1 MTLDI
6 IRSGIYRL
14 LMSLSK
20 TILALNVLLILY
32 SVFTRYILNS
42 APIWSDE
49 LSRYAIIASV
59 MLIMSCAYVDARHMK
74 VSFLEEMVNDFTR
87 RLIKYY
93 QWFVVLAVA
102 LFFTFISTKYSL
114 SMGRFTSMGLGVSK
128 TLPLL
133 SMPIGFAALFLMVL
147 LQGPFPTKKKEEEA
161 C

>member
-59 MLIMSCAYVDARHMK
+59 MLVMSCAYVDARHMK
-74 VSFLEEMVNDFTR
+74 VSFLEDVVNDFTR

-93 QWFVVLAVA
+93 QWFVLLAVA

-128 TLPLL
+128 TL
-133 SMPIGFAALFLMVL
+133 IGFAALFLMVL
-147 LQGPFPTKKKEEEA
+147 LQGPFPTKKKEDEA
-161 C
+161 R

>member
-147 LQGPFPTKKKEEEA
+147 LQGPFPTKNKEDEV